1 MPWLARQ
8 MVRLVVVLFCV
19 TLLTYMIVNILPGDV
34 AIVILGSLATPEDI
48 AGLRADLGLDRPML
62 VRYFDW
68 LGSALSGDLGRSYR
82 SGEPVVQAILDR
94 LPVSLQLMVMAQVI
108 ALGIAIPVA
117 LLSVRRPGGI
127 FDRISASAAF
137 GFLAMPNFMLG
148 IVLIYLFSVTFDLL
162 PATGFTPM
170 SEGLWDNLESMIL
183 PSLTLGLI
191 EWTVLMRVLRS
202 DLLTTLKEDFILLA
216 RAKGLPQWRVL
227 LQHALRPSS
236 FTLITILGL
245 NIGGLIGG
253 AVIVEQIFALPGVGR
268 LLLGAIFNRD
278 LILVQGT
285 VAFIAVGFVVIN
297 FLVDML
303 YAVLD
308 PRVRHVRFRS

>member
-1 MPWLARQ
+1 M
-8 MVRLVVVLFCV
+8 VVLFCV

-34 AIVILGSLATPEDI
+34 AIVILGNLATPQDI

-82 SGEPVVQAILDR
+82 NGEPVVQAIVDR

-117 LLSVRRPGGI
+117 LLSVRRPGGL

-148 IVLIYLFSVTFDLL
+148 IVLIYLFSVSFDLL
-162 PATGFTPM
+162 PATGFTPI

-268 LLLGAIFNRD
+268 LLLGGIFNRD

>member
-1 MPWLARQ
+1 MPWLLRQ
-8 MVRLVVVLFCV
+8 LVRLVVVLFCV
-19 TLLTYMIVNILPGDV
+19 TLLTFFIVNILPGDV
-34 AIVILGSLATPEDI
+34 AIVILGSLATPQDI

-82 SGEPVVQAILDR
+82 NGEPVVQAIVDR
-94 LPVSLQLMVMAQVI
+94 LPVSLQLMVMAQLI

-117 LLSVRRPGGI
+117 LLAARKPGGV

-148 IVLIYLFSVTFDLL
+148 IVLIYLFSVSFDLL
-162 PATGFTPM
+162 PATGFAPM
-170 SEGLWDNLESMIL
+170 SEGLWENIESMIL

-216 RAKGLPQWRVL
+216 RAKGLPPWRVL

-268 LLLGAIFNRD
+268 LLLGGIFNRD

>member
-1 MPWLARQ
+1 VHWLARQ
-8 MVRLVVVLFCV
+8 VLRLAVVLFCV
-19 TLLTYMIVNILPGDV
+19 TLLTYLIVNILPGDV
-34 AIVILGSLATPEDI
+34 AIVILGTLATPQDI

-82 SGEPVVQAILDR
+82 NGE
-94 LPVSLQLMVMAQVI
+94 AQII
-108 ALGIAIPVA
+108 ALGIAVPAA
-117 LLSVRRPGGI
+117 LLSVRRPGGL
-127 FDRISASAAF
+127 FDRMSASAAF
-137 GFLAMPNFMLG
+137 GFLATPNFMLG
-148 IVLIYLFSVTFDLL
+148 ILLIYLFSVTLDLL
-162 PATGFTPM
+162 PATGFSPM
-170 SEGLWDNLESMIL
+170 SEGLWANFESMIL
-183 PSLTLGLI
+183 PALSLGLI

-216 RAKGLPQWRVL
+216 RAKGLPPWRVL

-236 FTLITILGL
+236 FTLITVLGL
-245 NIGGLIGG
+245 NVGGLIGG

-268 LLLGAIFNRD
+268 LLLGGIFNRD

-285 VAFIAVGFVVIN
+285 VSFIAAGFVLIN

>member
-1 MPWLARQ
+1 
-8 MVRLVVVLFCV
+8 
-19 TLLTYMIVNILPGDV
+19 V
-34 AIVILGSLATPEDI
+34 AIVILGNLATPEDI

-82 SGEPVVQAILDR
+82 NGEPVVQAIIDR

-117 LLSVRRPGGI
+117 LLSVRRPGGL

-148 IVLIYLFSVTFDLL
+148 IVLIYLFSVSFDLL

-216 RAKGLPQWRVL
+216 RAKGLPPWRVL

-268 LLLGAIFNRD
+268 LLLGGIFNRD

>member
-1 MPWLARQ
+1 MNWLARQ
-8 MVRLVVVLFCV
+8 LLRLAAVLFAV
-19 TLLTYMIVNILPGDV
+19 TLLTFLIVNILPGDI
-34 AIVILGSLATPEDI
+34 AIVILGNLATPDDI
-48 AGLRADLGLDRPML
+48 AGLRKDMGLDRPML
-62 VRYFDW
+62 VRYFEW
-68 LGSALSGDLGRSYR
+68 LGAALGGDLGRSYR
-82 SGEPVVQAILDR
+82 NSEPVLQAIIDR

-108 ALGIAIPVA
+108 ALGIAVPAA
-117 LLSVRRPGGI
+117 LLSVRKPGGL
-127 FDRISASAAF
+127 FDRLSASAAF
-137 GFLAMPNFMLG
+137 GFLAVPNFMLG
-148 IVLIYLFSVTFDLL
+148 IVLIYVFSVSFDLL
-162 PATGFTPM
+162 PATGYTPM
-170 SEGLWDNLESMIL
+170 SESIWGNLESTIL
-183 PSLTLGLI
+183 PALTLGLI

-216 RAKGLPQWRVL
+216 RAKGLPPWRVL
-227 LQHALRPSS
+227 IGHALRPSS
-236 FTLITILGL
+236 FTLITVLGL

-268 LLLGAIFNRD
+268 LLLGGIFNRD

-285 VAFIAVGFVVIN
+285 VTFIATGFVVIN

>member
-1 MPWLARQ
+1 MPWIVRQ
-8 MVRLVVVLFCV
+8 LVRFCV

-34 AIVILGSLATPEDI
+34 AIVILGSLATPQDI

-82 SGEPVVQAILDR
+82 NGEPVAQAILDR

-117 LLSVRRPGGI
+117 LLSVRKPGGL

-162 PATGFTPM
+162 ASRRCRRGC
-170 SEGLWDNLESMIL
+170 G
-183 PSLTLGLI
+183 
-191 EWTVLMRVLRS
+191 
-202 DLLTTLKEDFILLA
+202 
-216 RAKGLPQWRVL
+216 
-227 LQHALRPSS
+227 
-236 FTLITILGL
+236 TIS
-245 NIGGLIGG
+245 
-253 AVIVEQIFALPGVGR
+253 
-268 LLLGAIFNRD
+268 NR
-278 LILVQGT
+278 
-285 VAFIAVGFVVIN
+285 
-297 FLVDML
+297 
-303 YAVLD
+303 
-308 PRVRHVRFRS
+308 

>member
-1 MPWLARQ
+1 MHWLARQ
-8 MVRLVVVLFCV
+8 VLRLAVVLLCV
-19 TLLTYMIVNILPGDV
+19 TLLTYLIVNILPGDV
-34 AIVILGSLATPEDI
+34 AIVILGSLATPQDI

-82 SGEPVVQAILDR
+82 NGEPVAQAIADR
-94 LPVSLQLMVMAQVI
+94 LPVSLQLMVMAQII
-108 ALGIAIPVA
+108 ALGIAVPVA
-117 LLSVRRPGGI
+117 LLSVRRPGGL
-127 FDRISASAAF
+127 FDRMSASAAF

-170 SEGLWDNLESMIL
+170 SEGLWDNLVSMTL
-183 PSLTLGLI
+183 PAATLGLI

-216 RAKGLPQWRVL
+216 RAKGLPPWRVL
-227 LQHALRPSS
+227 LLHALRPSS
-236 FTLITILGL
+236 FTLITVLGL

-268 LLLGAIFNRD
+268 LLLGGIFNRD

-285 VAFIAVGFVVIN
+285 VSFIAAGFVLVN

-308 PRVRHVRFRS
+308 PRVRYARFRS

>member
-1 MPWLARQ
+1 MPWLVRQ
-8 MVRLVVVLFCV
+8 LVRLVVVLFCV
-19 TLLTYMIVNILPGDV
+19 TLLTYTIVNILPGDV
-34 AIVILGSLATPEDI
+34 AIVILGNLATPQDI

-94 LPVSLQLMVMAQVI
+94 LPVSLQLMVMAQLI

-117 LLSVRRPGGI
+117 LLSVRRPGGL

-268 LLLGAIFNRD
+268 LLLGGIFNRD

>member
-1 MPWLARQ
+1 MHWLARQ
-8 MVRLVVVLFCV
+8 LLRLVAVLFCV
-19 TLLTYMIVNILPGDV
+19 TLVTFLIVNILPGDV
-34 AIVILGSLATPEDI
+34 TIVILGTLATPQDI

-82 SGEPVVQAILDR
+82 NGEPVAQAIADR
-94 LPVSLQLMVMAQVI
+94 LPVSLELMVLAQLV

-117 LLSVRRPGGI
+117 LLSVRKPGGL
-127 FDRISASAAF
+127 FDRLSASAAF

-162 PATGFTPM
+162 PATGFSPL

-183 PSLTLGLI
+183 PALTLGLV

-216 RAKGLPQWRVL
+216 RAKGLPPWRVL

-268 LLLGAIFNRD
+268 LLLGGIFNRD

-285 VAFIAVGFVVIN
+285 VSFIAAGFVIIN

>member
-1 MPWLARQ
+1 M
-8 MVRLVVVLFCV
+8 RLVVVLLCV
-19 TLLTYMIVNILPGDV
+19 TLLTFFIVNILPGDV

-62 VRYFDW
+62 VRYADW

-82 SGEPVVQAILDR
+82 NGEPVAQAILDR

-108 ALGIAIPVA
+108 ALGISIPVA
-117 LLSVRRPGGI
+117 LLSVRKPGGL
-127 FDRISASAAF
+127 FDRLSASAAF

-170 SEGLWDNLESMIL
+170 SEGLWNNFESMIL

-216 RAKGLPQWRVL
+216 RAKGLPPWRVL

-268 LLLGAIFNRD
+268 LLLGGIFNRD
-278 LILVQGT
+278 LILVQGA
-285 VAFIAVGFVVIN
+285 VSFIAVGFVVIN

>member
-8 MVRLVVVLFCV
+8 LVRLVVVLFCV

-34 AIVILGSLATPEDI
+34 AIMILGNLATPQDI

-82 SGEPVVQAILDR
+82 NGEPVVQAILDR

-117 LLSVRRPGGI
+117 LLSVRRPGGL

-148 IVLIYLFSVTFDLL
+148 IVLIYLFSVSFDLL
-162 PATGFTPM
+162 PATGFTPI
-170 SEGLWDNLESMIL
+170 SEGLWDNIESMIL

-268 LLLGAIFNRD
+268 LLLGGIFNRD

>member
-1 MPWLARQ
+1 MPWILRQ
-8 MVRLVVVLFCV
+8 LVRLVVVLFCV
-19 TLLTYMIVNILPGDV
+19 TLLTFFIVNILPGDV
-34 AIVILGSLATPEDI
+34 AIVILGSLATPQDI

-82 SGEPVVQAILDR
+82 NGEPVVQAIVDR
-94 LPVSLQLMVMAQVI
+94 LPVSLQLMVMAQLI

-117 LLSVRRPGGI
+117 LLSVRKPGGI

-148 IVLIYLFSVTFDLL
+148 IVLIYLFSVSFDLL

-170 SEGLWDNLESMIL
+170 SEGLWDNIESMIL

-216 RAKGLPQWRVL
+216 RAKGLPPWRVL

-268 LLLGAIFNRD
+268 LLLNGIFNRD

>member
-1 MPWLARQ
+1 MHWLARQ
-8 MVRLVVVLFCV
+8 VLRLAVVLFCV
-19 TLLTYMIVNILPGDV
+19 TLLTYLIVNILPGDV
-34 AIVILGSLATPEDI
+34 AIVILGSLATPQDI

-82 SGEPVVQAILDR
+82 NGEPVAQAIADR
-94 LPVSLQLMVMAQVI
+94 LPVSLQLMVMAQII
-108 ALGIAIPVA
+108 ALGIAVPAA
-117 LLSVRRPGGI
+117 LLSVRRPGGL
-127 FDRISASAAF
+127 FDRMSASAAF

-170 SEGLWDNLESMIL
+170 SEGLWDNLVSMTL
-183 PSLTLGLI
+183 PALTLGLI

-216 RAKGLPQWRVL
+216 RAKGLPPWRVL

-236 FTLITILGL
+236 FTLITVLGL

-268 LLLGAIFNRD
+268 LLLGGIFNRD

-285 VAFIAVGFVVIN
+285 VSFIAAGFVLIN

-308 PRVRHVRFRS
+308 PRVRYARFRS

>member
-1 MPWLARQ
+1 MRWLARQ
-8 MVRLVVVLFCV
+8 VMRLVAVLFCV
-19 TLLTYMIVNILPGDV
+19 TLLTFVIVNILPGDI
-34 AIVILGSLATPEDI
+34 AIVILGTLATPQDI

-82 SGEPVVQAILDR
+82 NGEPVAQAIIDR

-148 IVLIYLFSVTFDLL
+148 IVLIYLFSITFDLL
-162 PATGFTPM
+162 PATGFSPM
-170 SEGLWDNLESMIL
+170 SEGLWDNIESMIL

-268 LLLGAIFNRD
+268 LLLGGIFNRD

-285 VAFIAVGFVVIN
+285 VSFIAAGFVVVN

-308 PRVRHVRFRS
+308 PRVRYARFRN

>member
-1 MPWLARQ
+1 MPWIVRQ
-8 MVRLVVVLFCV
+8 LVRLVVVLFCV

-34 AIVILGSLATPEDI
+34 AIVILGSLATPQDI

-82 SGEPVVQAILDR
+82 NGEPVAQAILDR
-94 LPVSLQLMVMAQVI
+94 LPVSLQLMGMAQVI

-117 LLSVRRPGGI
+117 LLSVRKPGGL

-170 SEGLWDNLESMIL
+170 SEGLWDNFESMIL

-216 RAKGLPQWRVL
+216 RVKGLSPWRVL
-227 LQHALRPSS
+227 LRHALRPSS

-268 LLLGAIFNRD
+268 LLLGGIFNRD

>member
-8 MVRLVVVLFCV
+8 LVRLVVVLFCV

-34 AIVILGSLATPEDI
+34 AIVILGNLATPQDI

-82 SGEPVVQAILDR
+82 NGEPVVQAIVDR

-117 LLSVRRPGGI
+117 LLSVRRPGGL

-148 IVLIYLFSVTFDLL
+148 IVLIYLFSVSFDLL
-162 PATGFTPM
+162 PATGFTPI
-170 SEGLWDNLESMIL
+170 SEGLWDNIESMIL

-268 LLLGAIFNRD
+268 LLLGGIFNRD

>member
-1 MPWLARQ
+1 MPWIFRQLA
-8 MVRLVVVLFCV
+8 RLVVVLFCV

-34 AIVILGSLATPEDI
+34 AIVILGNLATPEDI

-82 SGEPVVQAILDR
+82 NGEPVVQAILDR

-170 SEGLWDNLESMIL
+170 SEGLWDNFVSMIL
-183 PSLTLGLI
+183 PSMTLGLI

-216 RAKGLPQWRVL
+216 RATGLPPWRVL

-268 LLLGAIFNRD
+268 LLLGGIFNRD

>member
-1 MPWLARQ
+1 MHWLARQ
-8 MVRLVVVLFCV
+8 VLRLAVVLLCV
-19 TLLTYMIVNILPGDV
+19 TLLTYLIVNILPGDV
-34 AIVILGSLATPEDI
+34 AIVILGSLATPQDI

-82 SGEPVVQAILDR
+82 NGEPVAQAIADR
-94 LPVSLQLMVMAQVI
+94 LPVSLQLMVMAQII
-108 ALGIAIPVA
+108 ALGIAVPVA
-117 LLSVRRPGGI
+117 LLSVRRPGGF
-127 FDRISASAAF
+127 FDRMSASAAF

-170 SEGLWDNLESMIL
+170 SEGLWDNLVSMTL
-183 PSLTLGLI
+183 PAATLGLI

-216 RAKGLPQWRVL
+216 RAKGLPPWRVL

-236 FTLITILGL
+236 FTLITVLGL

-268 LLLGAIFNRD
+268 LLLGGIFNRD

-285 VAFIAVGFVVIN
+285 VSFIAAGFVLIN

-308 PRVRHVRFRS
+308 PRVRYARFRS

>member
-1 MPWLARQ
+1 MHWLARQ
-8 MVRLVVVLFCV
+8 LLRLAVVLLCV
-19 TLLTYMIVNILPGDV
+19 TLLTFFIVNILPGDI
-34 AIVILGSLATPEDI
+34 AYVILGTLATPQDV
-48 AGLRADLGLDRPML
+48 AGLRADMGLDRPIL
-62 VRYFDW
+62 VRYVDW

-82 SGEPVVQAILDR
+82 NSEPVAQAIVDR
-94 LPVSLQLMVMAQVI
+94 LPVSIQLMVMAQII
-108 ALGIAIPVA
+108 AIGIAVPVA
-117 LLSVRRPGGI
+117 LLSVRKPGGL
-127 FDRISASAAF
+127 FDRMSAATAF
-137 GFLAMPNFMLG
+137 GFLAVPNFMLG
-148 IVLIYLFSVTFDLL
+148 IILIYLFALTIDLF
-162 PATGFTPM
+162 PATGYTPI
-170 SEGLWDNLESMIL
+170 SESFWGNIESMIL

-216 RAKGLPQWRVL
+216 RAKGLPPWRVL
-227 LQHALRPSS
+227 FQHALRPSS

-268 LLLGAIFNRD
+268 LLLGGIFNRD

-285 VAFIAVGFVVIN
+285 VTFIATSFVIIN

-308 PRVRHVRFRS
+308 PRVRHVRFRH

>member
-1 MPWLARQ
+1 MHWLARQ
-8 MVRLVVVLFCV
+8 VLRLAVVLLCV
-19 TLLTYMIVNILPGDV
+19 TLLTFLIVNILPGDV
-34 AIVILGSLATPEDI
+34 AIVILGTLATPQDI

-82 SGEPVVQAILDR
+82 NGEPVAQAIADR
-94 LPVSLQLMVMAQVI
+94 LPVSLQLMVMAQII
-108 ALGIAIPVA
+108 ALGIAVPVA
-117 LLSVRRPGGI
+117 LLSVRRPGGL
-127 FDRISASAAF
+127 FDRMSASAAF

-170 SEGLWDNLESMIL
+170 SEGFWDNLVSMTL
-183 PSLTLGLI
+183 PAATLGLI

-216 RAKGLPQWRVL
+216 RAKGLPPWRVL

-236 FTLITILGL
+236 FTLITVLGL

-268 LLLGAIFNRD
+268 LLLGGIFNRD

-285 VAFIAVGFVVIN
+285 VSFIAVGFVLIN

-308 PRVRHVRFRS
+308 PRVRYARFRS

>member
-1 MPWLARQ
+1 MQWLMRQ
-8 MVRLVVVLFCV
+8 VVRLVVVLFCV

-117 LLSVRRPGGI
+117 LLSVRRPGGL
-127 FDRISASAAF
+127 FDRLSASAAF

-216 RAKGLPQWRVL
+216 RAKGLPPWRVL

-268 LLLGAIFNRD
+268 LLLGGIFNRD

>member
-1 MPWLARQ
+1 VHWLARQ
-8 MVRLVVVLFCV
+8 VLRLAVVLFCV
-19 TLLTYMIVNILPGDV
+19 TLLTFLIVNILPGDV
-34 AIVILGSLATPEDI
+34 ATAILGGLATPEDL

-68 LGSALSGDLGRSYR
+68 LGSALSGDLGRSHR
-82 SGEPVVQAILDR
+82 SGEPVLQAIADR
-94 LPVSLQLMVMAQVI
+94 LPVSLQLMIMAQLI
-108 ALGIAIPVA
+108 AIGIAVPAA
-117 LLSVRRPGGI
+117 LLSVGRPGGL
-127 FDRISASAAF
+127 FDRLSASAAF
-137 GFLAMPNFMLG
+137 GFLATPNFMLG
-148 IVLIYLFSVTFDLL
+148 ILLIYLFSITLDLL
-162 PATGFTPM
+162 PATGFSPL
-170 SEGLWDNLESMIL
+170 SEGLWANLESMIL

-216 RAKGLPQWRVL
+216 RAKGLPPWRVL

-236 FTLITILGL
+236 FTLITVIGL

-268 LLLGAIFNRD
+268 LLLGGIFNRD

-285 VAFIAVGFVVIN
+285 VSFIAVGFVVVN

>member
-1 MPWLARQ
+1 VHWLARQ
-8 MVRLVVVLFCV
+8 LLRLVAVLFCV
-19 TLLTYMIVNILPGDV
+19 TLLTYLIVNILPGDV
-34 AIVILGSLATPEDI
+34 AIAILGSLATPQDI
-48 AGLRADLGLDRPML
+48 AGLRADLGLDRPIL
-62 VRYFDW
+62 IRYFDW
-68 LGSALSGDLGRSYR
+68 LGSALTGDLGRSYR
-82 SGEPVVQAILDR
+82 NSEPVAQAIADR

-108 ALGIAIPVA
+108 ALGIAVPVA
-117 LLSVRRPGGI
+117 LLSVRRPGGL

-148 IVLIYLFSVTFDLL
+148 VVLIYLFSVTLDLF
-162 PATGFTPM
+162 PATGYTPL
-170 SEGLWDNLESMIL
+170 SEDIWGNLESMIL
-183 PSLTLGLI
+183 PALTLGLV

-202 DLLTTLKEDFILLA
+202 DLLGTLKEDFILLA
-216 RAKGLPQWRVL
+216 RAKGLPPWRVL
-227 LQHALRPSS
+227 LRHALRPSS
-236 FTLITILGL
+236 FTLITIVGL

-268 LLLGAIFNRD
+268 LLLGGIFNRD

-285 VAFIAVGFVVIN
+285 VSFIAVGFVVVN

-308 PRVRHVRFRS
+308 PRIELR

>member
-1 MPWLARQ
+1 
-8 MVRLVVVLFCV
+8 VRLVVVLFCV
-19 TLLTYMIVNILPGDV
+19 TLLTYTIVNILPGDV
-34 AIVILGSLATPEDI
+34 AIVILGNLATPEDI

-82 SGEPVVQAILDR
+82 NGEPVVQAILDR

-170 SEGLWDNLESMIL
+170 SEGLWDNFVSMIL
-183 PSLTLGLI
+183 PSMTLGLI

-216 RAKGLPQWRVL
+216 RAKGLPPWRVL

-236 FTLITILGL
+236 FTLITILGPTSA
-245 NIGGLIGG
+245 G
-253 AVIVEQIFALPGVGR
+253 
-268 LLLGAIFNRD
+268 
-278 LILVQGT
+278 
-285 VAFIAVGFVVIN
+285 
-297 FLVDML
+297 
-303 YAVLD
+303 
-308 PRVRHVRFRS
+308 

>member
-1 MPWLARQ
+1 MQWLLRQ
-8 MVRLVVVLFCV
+8 LVRLVVVLFCV
-19 TLLTYMIVNILPGDV
+19 TLLTFFIVNILPGDV
-34 AIVILGSLATPEDI
+34 AIVILGSLATPQDI

-82 SGEPVVQAILDR
+82 NGEPVAQAILDR
-94 LPVSLQLMVMAQVI
+94 LPVSLQLMVMAQLI

-117 LLSVRRPGGI
+117 LLSVRRPGGV

-170 SEGLWDNLESMIL
+170 SEGLWDNFVSMIL

-216 RAKGLPQWRVL
+216 RSKGLPPWRVL

-268 LLLGAIFNRD
+268 LLLGGIFNRD

-285 VAFIAVGFVVIN
+285 VSFIAVGFVVIN

>member
-8 MVRLVVVLFCV
+8 LVRLVVVLFCV

-34 AIVILGSLATPEDI
+34 AIVILGNLATPQDI

-82 SGEPVVQAILDR
+82 NGEPVVQAILDR

-117 LLSVRRPGGI
+117 LLSVRRPGGL
-127 FDRISASAAF
+127 FDRLSASAAF

-148 IVLIYLFSVTFDLL
+148 IVLIYLFSVSFDLL

-216 RAKGLPQWRVL
+216 RAKGLPPWRVL

-268 LLLGAIFNRD
+268 LLLGGIFNRD

-285 VAFIAVGFVVIN
+285 VAFIAVGFVVVN

>member
-1 MPWLARQ
+1 MHWLARQ
-8 MVRLVVVLFCV
+8 VLRLAVVLLCV
-19 TLLTYMIVNILPGDV
+19 TLLTYLIVNILPGDV
-34 AIVILGSLATPEDI
+34 AIVILGSLATPQDI

-82 SGEPVVQAILDR
+82 NGEPVAQAIADR
-94 LPVSLQLMVMAQVI
+94 LPVSLQLMVMAQII
-108 ALGIAIPVA
+108 ALGIAVPVA
-117 LLSVRRPGGI
+117 LLSVRRPGGF
-127 FDRISASAAF
+127 FDRMSASAAF

-170 SEGLWDNLESMIL
+170 SEGLWDNLVSMTL
-183 PSLTLGLI
+183 PALTLGLI

-216 RAKGLPQWRVL
+216 RAKGLPPWRVL

-236 FTLITILGL
+236 FTLITVLGL

-268 LLLGAIFNRD
+268 LLLGGIFNRD

-285 VAFIAVGFVVIN
+285 VSFIAAGFVLIN

-308 PRVRHVRFRS
+308 PRVRYARFRS

>member
-1 MPWLARQ
+1 MHWLVRQ
-8 MVRLVVVLFCV
+8 LLRLAVVLLCV
-19 TLLTYMIVNILPGDV
+19 TLLTFLIVNILPGDI
-34 AIVILGSLATPEDI
+34 AYVILGTLATPQDV
-48 AGLRADLGLDRPML
+48 AGLRADLGLDRPIL

-82 SGEPVVQAILDR
+82 NSEPVAQAILDR

-108 ALGIAIPVA
+108 AIGISVPVA
-117 LLSVRRPGGI
+117 LLAVRKPGGL

-137 GFLAMPNFMLG
+137 GFLAVPNFMLG
-148 IVLIYLFSVTFDLL
+148 ILLIYLFSITFDLF
-162 PATGFTPM
+162 PATGYTPI
-170 SEGLWDNLESMIL
+170 SEGLWANLESMIL

-216 RAKGLPQWRVL
+216 RAKGLPPWRVL

-268 LLLGAIFNRD
+268 LLLGGIFNRD
-278 LILVQGT
+278 LVLVQGA
-285 VAFIAVGFVVIN
+285 VAFIAVAFVIVN

-308 PRVRHVRFRS
+308 PRVRHVRFRN

>member
-1 MPWLARQ
+1 MHWLARQ
-8 MVRLVVVLFCV
+8 ALRLVVVLFCV
-19 TLLTYMIVNILPGDV
+19 TLLTFLIVNILPGDV
-34 AIVILGSLATPEDI
+34 ATAILGGLATPEDL

-62 VRYFDW
+62 MRYFDW
-68 LGSALSGDLGRSYR
+68 LGSALSGDLGRSHR
-82 SGEPVVQAILDR
+82 SGEPVLQAIADR
-94 LPVSLQLMVMAQVI
+94 LPVSLQLMIMAQVI
-108 ALGIAIPVA
+108 AIGIAVPAA
-117 LLSVRRPGGI
+117 LLSVRRPGGL

-137 GFLAMPNFMLG
+137 GFLATPSFMLG
-148 IVLIYLFSVTFDLL
+148 ILLIYLFSVTLDLL
-162 PATGFTPM
+162 PATGFSPL
-170 SEGLWDNLESMIL
+170 SEGVWENLQSMIL
-183 PSLTLGLI
+183 PALSLGLI

-216 RAKGLPQWRVL
+216 RAKGLPPWRVL

-236 FTLITILGL
+236 FTLITVIGL

-268 LLLGAIFNRD
+268 LLLGGIFNRD

-285 VAFIAVGFVVIN
+285 VSFIAVGFVVVN

>member
-1 MPWLARQ
+1 VPWIFRQLA
-8 MVRLVVVLFCV
+8 RLVVVLFCV

-34 AIVILGSLATPEDI
+34 AIVILGNLATPEDI

-82 SGEPVVQAILDR
+82 NGEPVVQAILDR

-170 SEGLWDNLESMIL
+170 SEGLWDNFVSMIL
-183 PSLTLGLI
+183 PSMTLGLI

-216 RAKGLPQWRVL
+216 RAKGLPPWRVL

-268 LLLGAIFNRD
+268 LLLGGIFNRD

>member
-1 MPWLARQ
+1 MHWLARQ
-8 MVRLVVVLFCV
+8 LLRLVAVLFCV
-19 TLLTYMIVNILPGDV
+19 TLLTYLIVNILPGDV
-34 AIVILGSLATPEDI
+34 AIVILGSLATPQDI
-48 AGLRADLGLDRPML
+48 AGLRADLGLDRPIL

-82 SGEPVVQAILDR
+82 NSEPVAQAIGAR
-94 LPVSLQLMVMAQVI
+94 LPVSLELMVMAQLI
-108 ALGIAIPVA
+108 ALGIAIPTA
-117 LLSVRRPGGI
+117 LLSVRRPAGL

-137 GFLAMPNFMLG
+137 GFLAVPSFMLG
-148 IVLIYLFSVTFDLL
+148 IVLIYVFSVSLDLL
-162 PATGFTPM
+162 PATGFTPL
-170 SEGLWDNLESMIL
+170 SESLWGNIESMIL
-183 PSLTLGLI
+183 PALSLGLI

-216 RAKGLPQWRVL
+216 RAKGLPPWRVL

-245 NIGGLIGG
+245 NVGGLIGG

-268 LLLGAIFNRD
+268 LLLGGIFNRD

-285 VAFIAVGFVVIN
+285 VSFIAAGFVIIN

-308 PRVRHVRFRS
+308 PRVRHVRFRN

>member
-1 MPWLARQ
+1 MPWIFRQLA
-8 MVRLVVVLFCV
+8 RLVVVLLCV

-34 AIVILGSLATPEDI
+34 AIVILGNLATPEDI

-82 SGEPVVQAILDR
+82 NGEPVVQAILDR

-170 SEGLWDNLESMIL
+170 SEGLWDNFVSMIL
-183 PSLTLGLI
+183 PSMTLGLI

-216 RAKGLPQWRVL
+216 RAKGLPPWRVL

-268 LLLGAIFNRD
+268 LLLGGIFNRD

>member
-1 MPWLARQ
+1 MHWLARQ
-8 MVRLVVVLFCV
+8 LLRLVVVLFCV
-19 TLLTYMIVNILPGDV
+19 TLVTFVIVNILPGDI
-34 AIVILGSLATPEDI
+34 AIVILGTLATPQDI

-82 SGEPVVQAILDR
+82 NGEPVAQAIADR
-94 LPVSLQLMVMAQVI
+94 LPVSLELMILAQLV
-108 ALGIAIPVA
+108 ALGIAVPVA
-117 LLSVRRPGGI
+117 LLSARKPGGF
-127 FDRISASAAF
+127 FDRLSASAAF

-162 PATGFTPM
+162 PATGFSPL
-170 SEGLWDNLESMIL
+170 SDGLWDNLESMIL
-183 PSLTLGLI
+183 PALTLGLV
-191 EWTVLMRVLRS
+191 EWTVLMRVLRA

-216 RAKGLPQWRVL
+216 RAKGLPPWRVL
-227 LQHALRPSS
+227 MLHALRPSS

-268 LLLGAIFNRD
+268 LLLGGIFNRD

-285 VAFIAVGFVVIN
+285 VSFIAAAFVIVN

>member
-1 MPWLARQ
+1 MHWLARQ
-8 MVRLVVVLFCV
+8 VLRLTVVLFCV
-19 TLLTYMIVNILPGDV
+19 TLLTFLIVNILPGDV
-34 AIVILGSLATPEDI
+34 AIVILGSLATPQDI

-82 SGEPVVQAILDR
+82 NGEPVAQAIADR
-94 LPVSLQLMVMAQVI
+94 LPVSLQLMVMAQII
-108 ALGIAIPVA
+108 ALGIAVPVA
-117 LLSVRRPGGI
+117 LLSVRRPGGL
-127 FDRISASAAF
+127 FDRMSASAAF

-148 IVLIYLFSVTFDLL
+148 IVLIYLFSATFDLL

-170 SEGLWDNLESMIL
+170 SEGFWDNLVSMTL
-183 PSLTLGLI
+183 PALTLGLI

-216 RAKGLPQWRVL
+216 RAKGLPPWRVL

-236 FTLITILGL
+236 FTLITVLGL

-268 LLLGAIFNRD
+268 LLLGGIFNRD

-285 VAFIAVGFVVIN
+285 VSFIAAGFVLIN

>member
-1 MPWLARQ
+1 MPWIVRQ
-8 MVRLVVVLFCV
+8 LVRLVVVLFCV

-34 AIVILGSLATPEDI
+34 AIVILGNLATPQDI

-82 SGEPVVQAILDR
+82 NGEPVAQAIIDR

-117 LLSVRRPGGI
+117 LLSVRKPGGL

-148 IVLIYLFSVTFDLL
+148 IVLIYLFSVSFDLL

-170 SEGLWDNLESMIL
+170 SEGLWDNFESMIL

-216 RAKGLPQWRVL
+216 RVKGLSPWRVL
-227 LQHALRPSS
+227 LRHALRPSS

-268 LLLGAIFNRD
+268 LLLGGIFNRD

>member
-1 MPWLARQ
+1 MQWLLRQ
-8 MVRLVVVLFCV
+8 LVRLVVVLFCV
-19 TLLTYMIVNILPGDV
+19 TLLTFFIVNILPGDV
-34 AIVILGSLATPEDI
+34 AIVILGSLATPQDI

-82 SGEPVVQAILDR
+82 NGEPVAQAILDR
-94 LPVSLQLMVMAQVI
+94 LPVSLQLMVMAQLI

-170 SEGLWDNLESMIL
+170 SEGLWDNFVSMIL

-216 RAKGLPQWRVL
+216 RAKGLPPWRVL

-268 LLLGAIFNRD
+268 LLLGGIFNRD

-285 VAFIAVGFVVIN
+285 VSFIAVGFVVIN

>member
-1 MPWLARQ
+1 M
-8 MVRLVVVLFCV
+8 RLVVVLFCV
-19 TLLTYMIVNILPGDV
+19 TLLTFFIVNILPGDV
-34 AIVILGSLATPEDI
+34 AIVILGSLATPQDI

-82 SGEPVVQAILDR
+82 NGEPVVQAIVDR
-94 LPVSLQLMVMAQVI
+94 LPVSLQLMVMAQLM

-148 IVLIYLFSVTFDLL
+148 IVLIYLFSVSFDLL

-170 SEGLWDNLESMIL
+170 SEGLWDNIESMIL

-216 RAKGLPQWRVL
+216 RAKGLPPWRVL

-268 LLLGAIFNRD
+268 LLLGGIFNRD